1 MKRIL
6 LALAF
11 ATSISPSFAADTA
24 PPAKLPTVEELQ
36 HQIAILREMYAA
48 AVMQRNAW
56 QAKASDLDVEADINA
71 KFPVATT
78 PPAK

>member
-11 ATSISPSFAADTA
+11 AASISPAFAADA
-24 PPAKLPTVEELQ
+24 PPPAKPPTVEELQ

-48 AVMQRNAW
+48 AVAQRNAW

-71 KFPVATT
+71 KFPVAT